1 MRLVAA
7 AAFTGA
13 ERAVEVEVGVCNIDD
28 IVNGSAVFCF
38 DFLIVAG
45 EADSD

>member
-7 AAFTGA
+7 SAFAGA
-13 ERAVEVEVGVCNIDD
+13 EWAVEVEVGVGDIDD
-28 IVNGSAVFCF
+28 IVNDFAIGCF
-38 DFLIVAG
+38 DFLIVAI